1 MDWTPTSMVFFQFF
15 FSVLCLAN
23 SSAPLKPLF
32 CVVSMDVQHHTG
44 TDCRKKKVT
53 GKMTLSALSSLG
65 TYLKTIDI
73 NKDFQ
78 SLTLLDFVSIVQLC
92 NMLILSPC

>member
-1 MDWTPTSMVFFQFF
+1 
-15 FSVLCLAN
+15 
-23 SSAPLKPLF
+23 
-32 CVVSMDVQHHTG
+32 
-44 TDCRKKKVT
+44 
-53 GKMTLSALSSLG
+53 MTLSALSSLG

-73 NKDFQ
+73 NKDFR